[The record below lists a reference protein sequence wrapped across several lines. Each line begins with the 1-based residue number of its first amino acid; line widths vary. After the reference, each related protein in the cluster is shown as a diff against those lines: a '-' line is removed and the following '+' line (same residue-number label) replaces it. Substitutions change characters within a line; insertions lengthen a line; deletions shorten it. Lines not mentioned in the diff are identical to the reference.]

1 MTANSNS
8 PTILADRDPGARTT
22 APATAATEA
31 TAAGEVRHLT
41 HEAAGSRD
49 YHLYVPIAPIVPIG
63 YRREPVPPVV
73 MLHGGT
79 QNAADFASGTR
90 MSQRAEQS
98 TPRAGARPGSTGP
111 PLLDVPTGARTNP
124 RGEAPGCGPAA
135 ASAPCPGAISYPTVG
150 EGEPMNVVKHAP
162 GPTRDAVDQHR
173 PDQNHRGHQPVRRT
187 PS

>member
-31 TAAGEVRHLT
+31 IAAGEVRHLR

-49 YHLYVPIAPIVPIG
+49 YHLYVPIVPIG

-73 MLHGGT
+73 MLRGGT
-79 QNAADFASGTR
+79 QHAADFAAGTR

-98 TPRAGARPGSTGP
+98 TPRPG
-111 PLLDVPTGARTNP
+111 
-124 RGEAPGCGPAA
+124 PG
-135 ASAPCPGAISYPTVG
+135 PGAPAHPFSTSRRAPERTRA
-150 EGEPMNVVKHAP
+150 VKHLGA
-162 GPTRDAVDQHR
+162 GR
-173 PDQNHRGHQPVRRT
+173 PPHPRRARARSAT
-187 PS
+187 QQLGKENR

>member
-49 YHLYVPIAPIVPIG
+49 HHLYNPIG
-63 YRREPVPPVV
+63 YRREPVPLVV

-79 QNAADFASGTR
+79 QNAADFAAGTR

-98 TPRAGARPGSTGP
+98 TPRAGARPGEHQ
-111 PLLDVPTGARTNP
+111 PTPSR
-124 RGEAPGCGPAA
+124 
-135 ASAPCPGAISYPTVG
+135 
-150 EGEPMNVVKHAP
+150 
-162 GPTRDAVDQHR
+162 R
-173 PDQNHRGHQPVRRT
+173 PDGRPNEPAR
-187 PS
+187 